1 MDIEEIKKYS
11 KNKIE
16 ADDLIKQVRQRIKET
31 TWEKQNLREGFTETF
46 RPLISQFED
55 PGKDSKTQN
64 IFTQNQKMLQNQLAL
79 TEGLKANQKAITDG
93 FSQFERLADMQELP
107 GIGAIEYGEDDK
119 DDQARAPLPK
129 EDKTQAPL
137 PKVDKTQATLP
148 KEDKT
153 QAPLPK
159 VDKTQATLPK
169 EDKAQITITKD
180 YFDRFL
186 LDKKSQ
192 DTLIENGFDINPS
205 YYFDKN
211 TNIKE
216 LDNLINNVKSDLG
229 GLHEELKN
237 IASFPINE
245 KGYLIAVSTATKKGP
260 TLKTQEKIETFNII
274 SVYLKNLIDLLEFR
288 NQTGYGM
295 FYSNPEELLHRFE
308 LLYGSLV
315 AGNNGVLPEYIQIAH
330 RLRDL
335 GILSK
340 NQLNTLLRKVI

>member
-64 IFTQNQKMLQNQLAL
+64 IFTQNQKMLRNQLAL

-107 GIGAIEYGEDDK
+107 GVEAIEDGEDDEKYSEDDK

-129 EDKTQAPL
+129 EDKTPIAKF
-137 PKVDKTQATLP
+137 KVSD
-148 KEDKT
+148 
-153 QAPLPK
+153 
-159 VDKTQATLPK
+159 
-169 EDKAQITITKD
+169 
-180 YFDRFL
+180 
-186 LDKKSQ
+186 LDVNLSKKKL
-192 DTLIENGFDINPS
+192 DILFENGFENPPS

-211 TNIKE
+211 IEEIGSLIHKTN
-216 LDNLINNVKSDLG
+216 SDLQ
-229 GLHEELKN
+229 ELAKSMSN
-237 IASFPINE
+237 TADIEYE
-245 KGYLIAVSTATKKGP
+245 KGYQLARARSKNPHKKTK
-260 TLKTQEKIETFNII
+260 ENIDFFNALSI
-274 SVYLKNLIDLLEFR
+274 YTKNLNDLYIFK
-288 NQTGYGM
+288 QKSGSGM
-295 FYSNPEELLHRFE
+295 FYNNPQELLHRFE
-308 LLYGSLV
+308 LLNGSLV

-335 GILSK
+335 GIITN